1 MCVYAPSD
9 DGMLVKGGERREGS
23 KASAVTTHAL
33 VAQYDIP
40 RLSWFDVTKE
50 RHGYFFKTWQ

>member
-1 MCVYAPSD
+1 MYAPSD
-9 DGMLVKGGERREGS
+9 DGMLVKGGERREGLRQLR
-23 KASAVTTHAL
+23 AVTTHAL